1 MPCGVPGSAG
11 ERGDAR
17 RGSGTPTRRNWR
29 GGRPALEPRCEASLL
44 AWGVCVCGGVAV
56 VPEAPRQGAYSPRPP
71 PADAQTRAG
80 WPSSPGLT
88 TAAPLPD
95 LQGVS
100 RAGLLPTCR
109 GRLGCLRPQD
119 GRGPRRD
126 LGEGFPKPASGRG
139 QGGGLGGRGPG
150 GWGLGRQRRR
160 GRSRGGRSR
169 PRASGLCQGRSRGVI
184 SKDSSEGFPLGE
196 TGKGTFDL
204 FLFFFTTAGVST
216 IISDLKAEFRK
227 N

>member
-1 MPCGVPGSAG
+1 MCG
-11 ERGDAR
+11 
-17 RGSGTPTRRNWR
+17 
-29 GGRPALEPRCEASLL
+29 
-44 AWGVCVCGGVAV
+44 GGVAV

-139 QGGGLGGRGPG
+139 QGGASAGGALVGGVSGGSGDAGGPG
-150 GWGLGRQRRR
+150 G
-160 GRSRGGRSR
+160 GGRSR